1 MKKEDWQALLKKCF
15 GKEKDE
21 RLHAIAMLIIWG
33 IFILI
38 LVIMIRLSPTPDE
51 QTTTPNDNKDNQ
63 NQVENPTPDI
73 GSNNDN
79 NTSNDPTES
88 FEVNF
93 SYIYTVTNNGVQ
105 EVVTGKKID
114 EKEIFTIITKEG
126 SNSYA
131 KLSNNYLQKENGEY
145 HIVESPS
152 PNLIYCDVE
161 DISYLTEI
169 GTLTTQGNVYTYQ
182 VPVIQIVK
190 IYNPTFDTSSIDSNL
205 KDTIT
210 LTTENGTLKTI
221 KANYNNY
228 FTTVSGQL
236 STLTIEMEFSQV
248 GTTEDFEVTLGS

>member
-1 MKKEDWQALLKKCF
+1 MKKEDWKALLKKCF

-21 RLHAIAMLIIWG
+21 SLHAISIIIIWRL
-33 IFILI
+33 IILI
-38 LVIMIRLSPTPDE
+38 LVIMIRLSPTPDD
-51 QTTTPNDNKDNQ
+51 QNSTTPNDNKDSQ
-63 NQVENPTPDI
+63 TQVETPGI
-73 GSNNDN
+73 GNNN
-79 NTSNDPTES
+79 GNDESSSPTES

-105 EVVTGKKID
+105 EVIKEKKID

-182 VPVIQIVK
+182 VPITQIVK
-190 IYNPTFDTSSIDSNL
+190 LYNPTFDTTSIDSNL
-205 KDTIT
+205 MDTIT
-210 LTTENGTLKTI
+210 LTTENGTLKSI

-228 FTTVSGQL
+228 LTTVSGRI

>member
-73 GSNNDN
+73 GNNNDN

-152 PNLIYCDVE
+152 PNLIYCDLE

-190 IYNPTFDTSSIDSNL
+190 IYNPTFDTTSIDSNL

-228 FTTVSGQL
+228 LTTVSGEL

-248 GTTEDFEVTLGS
+248 GTREDFEVTVSS

>member
-1 MKKEDWQALLKKCF
+1 MKKEDWKALLKKCF

-21 RLHAIAMLIIWG
+21 QLHAIAMLIIWG
-33 IFILI
+33 IIILI
-38 LVIMIRLSPTPDE
+38 LVIMIRMSPTPDD
-51 QTTTPNDNKDNQ
+51 QNSTTPNDNKDSQ
-63 NQVENPTPDI
+63 TQVETPGI
-73 GSNNDN
+73 GNNN
-79 NTSNDPTES
+79 GNDESSSPTES

-105 EVVTGKKID
+105 EVITGKKID

-145 HIVESPS
+145 HIVENPS

-182 VPVIQIVK
+182 VPITQIVK
-190 IYNPTFDTSSIDSNL
+190 LYNPTFDTTSIDSNL
-205 KDTIT
+205 MDTIT
-210 LTTENGTLKTI
+210 LTTENGTLKSI

-228 FTTVSGQL
+228 LMTVSGRI